1 MKICWPRN
9 EVRCGEKF
17 GVSRRSKF
25 FRISFLI
32 CLFSILLSP
41 VFAEFGWINAETS
54 HEAFEKYKANPEKSF
69 SDLVKF
75 LRVDDESDLIIL
87 SKRLELAFELI
98 KSAEKP
104 ELKLQLIELFRT
116 SHNTDL
122 YSALK
127 LHATDPVRDSDR
139 QDRDWSIKTTGSVS
153 ALLKILC
160 EDVNALDETF
170 SYQARARVV
179 NLSSTIRFQIRKEDS
194 LILPPEIF
202 DSVLVSINKLTG
214 NKNGYLFIPSV
225 LLQVGKKVDR
235 TKSDKLF
242 REYISKVPPRSTH
255 MAYTLTWSKYASTA
269 EDRLEFKDSYLQLF
283 KAWIRRDVDRDVTA
297 NNLSAF
303 KFFKSDLEK
312 VLLEH
317 IAEEDNLKKASR
329 SVHYYRDLTQKSF
342 PHFSLLAPKE
352 DRIKLLLKK

>member
-1 MKICWPRN
+1 MKI
-9 EVRCGEKF
+9 
-17 GVSRRSKF
+17 SL
-25 FRISFLI
+25 II
-32 CLFSILLSP
+32 CLSFSLFSP
-41 VFAEFGWINAETS
+41 AFAEFGRINAETS
-54 HEAFEKYKANPEKSF
+54 DEVFEKYKANPEKSF

-75 LRVDDESDLIIL
+75 LRADNESDLTIL
-87 SKRLELAFELI
+87 SRRLQLAFELI

-116 SHNTDL
+116 SHNTAL
-122 YSALK
+122 YSVLK

-139 QDRDWSIKTTGSVS
+139 QDRDWSIKTSGSVS

-160 EDVNALDETF
+160 EDIATLDDTF
-170 SYQARARVV
+170 SHQARARVL
-179 NLSSTIRFQIRKEDS
+179 NIGSTISFQIRKEDI
-194 LILPPEIF
+194 LILPPE
-202 DSVLVSINKLTG
+202 VLDAVIVSINKLKG

-235 TKSDKLF
+235 TKSDVLF
-242 REYISKVPPRSTH
+242 REYLSKVPPRSTH
-255 MAYTLTWSKYASTA
+255 MAYTLTWLKYASTA
-269 EDRLEFKDSYLQLF
+269 EDRLEFKGSYLQLF